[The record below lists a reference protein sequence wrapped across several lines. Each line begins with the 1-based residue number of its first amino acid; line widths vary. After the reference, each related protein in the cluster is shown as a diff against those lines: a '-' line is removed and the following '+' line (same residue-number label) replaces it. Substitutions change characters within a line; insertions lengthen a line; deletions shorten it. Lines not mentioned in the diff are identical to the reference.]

1 MPKASGV
8 AGVHAG
14 LSETSHQRPTG
25 GTGVTA
31 SKNRYEL
38 RQYLRFQLEQM
49 SAKNQQHQFE
59 ELALELARQTITR
72 RIVPATGPV
81 QAGGDQG
88 RDFESYR
95 TYLASTP
102 IASSLS
108 AAAEGADTLVFGCTL
123 DKALTNKLKRDLRSM
138 FGGAPKPTA
147 VYYYA
152 VPDLPVAKRHNL
164 QKLCRDTYDAH
175 LEVFDGQAIANLL
188 AEPENFWIAEQF
200 LSVPA
205 DMFPTVEADADY
217 AALRHRWLDE
227 AREIGSYSDFIEV
240 KRGLRR
246 ATFSPELRADL
257 GLWSDLLKE
266 TLGKFGPVIERKAL
280 YEIAVAQLRGR
291 GSLDSAA
298 WAVTRFYEIL
308 DEEPPP
314 NEVEDATVLAS
325 YAVSAR
331 LQGEFNAPTEL
342 VEGWR
347 EKARAAIK
355 RSLAGDINDG
365 SRYRLLLVRGHLDFD
380 ELGTDDVDERADRL
394 LRHWEAAAKI
404 AATSPFADI
413 DALVGLLEMVLPII
427 GDHPR
432 YRDLADRVDAIVA
445 ERAGKFAGAEQG
457 RNRAI
462 QYLKADKLTLAVDQ
476 LQRAKDGWFSA
487 ETMRGS
493 VLAMLNLA
501 ECYALLH
508 LPLASRYYAATALHL
523 AGRSDDESLR
533 PLVAE
538 AAFLVADSYLLNG
551 EGLSYLA
558 SFGGAA
564 ELHMHFATDPE
575 ELEQHA
581 DFSAGLA
588 QAAQMRTIL
597 VKSAPEL
604 EGVADAILDGW
615 KLDGAYA
622 NSIKQLGSKPPWGT
636 MSLPEIETLLAEQLG
651 QGLFG
656 DVGGSVK
663 YQWHALGI
671 SWSVEAAEDAR
682 LDAER
687 FGVALQIALV
697 DLSDRDL
704 LIIPSDVHIRIEIE
718 GVEPSSLRQD
728 PDNGTSRFIITL
740 PEGGD
745 QTEEVERTF
754 AMTAT
759 TVAQSTALP
768 FVDFKAIL
776 DEKMERGLLTRA
788 FWVQPVS
795 ALLKDIR
802 ELLIPN
808 MPDLSQQPVVA
819 LAVAP
824 ALVHPD
830 LAWRSAPA
838 PGYSREK
845 SMQALVN
852 RYRRTGPVVR
862 AIAPLLMRE
871 EQSREV
877 LQTCRAEGTL
887 DWQLCN
893 CIFNFTLNAA
903 MEDELGGP
911 LLGGTPDA
919 QGVMNRA
926 IKRIENG
933 EMPKVDLAKFDR
945 TFVDFQLGLNTL
957 ATLKGW
963 GLEIHRRTPDSIAA
977 KRFLDARYM
986 NSSDDI
992 DHEDFF
998 GWNAAA

>member
-1 MPKASGV
+1 M
-8 AGVHAG
+8 
-14 LSETSHQRPTG
+14 
-25 GTGVTA
+25 TA

-49 SAKNQQHQFE
+49 SAKNQQHHFE
-59 ELALELARQTITR
+59 ELAFELARQTISR

-108 AAAEGADTLVFGCTL
+108 VAAEGTDTLVFGCTL
-123 DKALTNKLKRDLRSM
+123 DKALTNKIKRDLRSM
-138 FGGAPKPTA
+138 FGGTPKPTV

-164 QKLCRDTYDAH
+164 QKLCHDAYGAH
-175 LEVFDGQAIANLL
+175 LEVFDGQAIADLL
-188 AEPENFWIAEQF
+188 AEPETFWIAEQF

-205 DMFPTVEADADY
+205 DMFPAVEADADY
-217 AALRHRWLDE
+217 AALRRRWFDE
-227 AREIGSYSDFIEV
+227 VREIGSYSDFIEV

-291 GSLDSAA
+291 GSLDPAV
-298 WAVTRFYEIL
+298 WAVSRYFEML
-308 DEEPPP
+308 DETSPP

-331 LQGEFNAPTEL
+331 LRGEFNAAPEL

-347 EKARAAIK
+347 EKARAAIE
-355 RSLAGDINDG
+355 RSLAEDINDG

-380 ELGTDDVDERADRL
+380 ELGTADVDERAERL
-394 LRHWEAAAKI
+394 LLHWEAAAKI
-404 AATSPFADI
+404 AAISPFADI
-413 DALVGLLEMVLPII
+413 DALAGLLEMVLPII
-427 GDHPR
+427 GDHAR
-432 YRDLADRVDAIVA
+432 YRDLADQVDAIVA
-445 ERAGKFAGAEQG
+445 ERGGKFTAAEQG
-457 RNRAI
+457 RNRAV
-462 QYLKADKLTLAVDQ
+462 QYLKADKVALAVDQ

-508 LPLASRYYAATALHL
+508 LPLASRYYAAAALHL

-538 AAFLVADSYLLNG
+538 AAFLVADSYMLNG

-558 SFGGAA
+558 AFGGAA
-564 ELHMHFATDPE
+564 ALHMHFATDPE
-575 ELEQHA
+575 ELERHA
-581 DFSAGLA
+581 KFSAGLV
-588 QAAQMRTIL
+588 QATQMRTLL
-597 VKSAPEL
+597 VKNAPHL
-604 EGVADAILDGW
+604 EAAADAIVDGW
-615 KLDGAYA
+615 KLDPAYA
-622 NSIKQLGSKPPWGT
+622 NSIRQLGDKPPWAT
-636 MSLPEIETLLAEQLG
+636 MSLPEIAALLAEQLG

-656 DVGGSVK
+656 DVGGRVQ

-671 SWSVEAAEDAR
+671 NWSIEAAEDAR
-682 LDAER
+682 LDAGR
-687 FGVALQIALV
+687 FGAALQIALV

-704 LIIPSDVHIRIEIE
+704 LIIPSDVHVRIET
-718 GVEPSSLRQD
+718 GSAGPSSLRQD
-728 PDNGTSRFIITL
+728 PDNGTLRFIITL

-759 TVAQSTALP
+759 MVAQATALP
-768 FVDFKAIL
+768 FVDFRTIL
-776 DEKMERGLLTRA
+776 DGKMERGLMTRA

-795 ALLKDIR
+795 ALLKDVR
-802 ELLIPN
+802 DLLIGD
-808 MPDLSQQPVVA
+808 MPDLSQQHAPA
-819 LAVAP
+819 LAIAP

-830 LAWRSAPA
+830 LAWRSTPA

-845 SMQALVN
+845 SIQALEN
-852 RYRRTGPVVR
+852 RYRRTGPVML
-862 AIAPLLMRE
+862 AIVPLLMGE
-871 EQSREV
+871 EKSRDV
-877 LQTCRAEGTL
+877 LQACHAEGMP

-893 CIFNFTLNAA
+893 CIYNFTLNAA
-903 MEDELGGP
+903 MEEELGGP

-933 EMPKVDLAKFDR
+933 AMPKVDLAKFDKA
-945 TFVDFQLGLNTL
+945 FVDFQLGLNTL

-963 GLEIHRRTPDSIAA
+963 GLQLHRQTPNSIAT

-992 DHEDFF
+992 DHEDVF